1 MHSFAYTTCLK
12 YLQKFTETKKIRMT
26 EYERFSVER
35 GNVIRIC
42 LLLDNNKMTIPF
54 KMISYLVYF
63 DLIENIIINKGLNSS
78 YFFNFAQWIS
88 QNSKG

>member
-1 MHSFAYTTCLK
+1 
-12 YLQKFTETKKIRMT
+12 MT

-35 GNVIRIC
+35 GNVIRIF

-63 DLIENIIINKGLNSS
+63 DWPLIENIIINKGLNSS
-78 YFFNFAQWIS
+78 YFFNFAQ
-88 QNSKG
+88 